1 MDFEGE
7 KVIFPDAI
15 TRFVKKIDPVE

>member
-1 MDFEGE
+1 L
-7 KVIFPDAI
+7 KAKIVFPDAI